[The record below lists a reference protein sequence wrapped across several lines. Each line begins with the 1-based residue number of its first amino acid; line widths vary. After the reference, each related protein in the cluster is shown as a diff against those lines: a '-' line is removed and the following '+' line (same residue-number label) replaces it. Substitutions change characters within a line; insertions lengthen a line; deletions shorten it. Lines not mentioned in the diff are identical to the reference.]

1 MRKLFLILLLLCS
14 SSSFSQKVNPWSVE
28 IGASHYD
35 YSLID
40 NPYNNTN
47 GFNYEFYILPS
58 KNFSFLKL
66 TTGLMYSTKNIKHY
80 RSTNNLYKV
89 NYDVDYIK
97 LPIMASFGY
106 SYKKMKF
113 SIFGGFILDHIL
125 NYRLTLNYNYGES
138 EYQDY
143 KFKDYNMSVR
153 GGIIFSTEISK
164 NLSLNI
170 KPFIDYKVD
179 PDDIDY
185 IYNPKFGA
193 KSYFEYYYSEFPN
206 GDDPYFGDEKGG
218 LLSYGLSIGLEYTFK
233 KDK

>member
-170 KPFIDYKVD
+170 KPFIDYKID
-179 PDDIDY
+179 PDDIFDNTGKWGSRD
-185 IYNPKFGA
+185 IY
-193 KSYFEYYYSEFPN
+193 EYYYDQIPN
-206 GDDPYFGDEKGG
+206 GVVPDDLYNDYGG
-218 LLSYGLSIGLEYTFK
+218 ILSYGLSIGLEYTFK
-233 KDK
+233 